1 MKEAAD
7 NKVEIKD
14 VEPSSFEMFLQF
26 IYCGK
31 IPEDL
36 QHYAIDL
43 FVLADKVCLKQ
54 ISLEDQKPTNI
65 IEFQYEV
72 EDLKILCEKHLAENI
87 TKDNAM
93 EMFKFANLHS
103 TNYDLKRMSF
113 QIIKE

>member
-1 MKEAAD
+1 MIPQLKNYENKLISICDDFEALSNNLPSDFTFIVKSIDKEFKVHKSVLSARSPVFTKMFLSDMKEAAD

-43 FVLADKVCLKQ
+43 FVLADKVL
-54 ISLEDQKPTNI
+54 
-65 IEFQYEV
+65 
-72 EDLKILCEKHLAENI
+72 
-87 TKDNAM
+87 
-93 EMFKFANLHS
+93 
-103 TNYDLKRMSF
+103 
-113 QIIKE
+113 